1 MVEDD
6 LESRGG
12 GVVVALPRP
21 PKCAL
26 PHATK
31 SNIGDHQLAGERDED
46 DDAAPELCVS
56 TCDLLTYSLGL
67 ATYSVIVFLSPSIPQ
82 I

>member
-1 MVEDD
+1 M
-6 LESRGG
+6 
-12 GVVVALPRP
+12 VALPRP

-46 DDAAPELCVS
+46 EARRRQLCVS
-56 TCDLLTYSLGL
+56 TCDLLTYSLCL
-67 ATYSVIVFLSPSIPQ
+67 ATNSVIVFLSPSVPQ